1 MYFRGNCSLYRNNDD
16 DLLWKRS
23 YLFLKFIEK
32 INKNTFNRKTEA
44 RQKRIFQTLT
54 KVNLQEV
61 KVDS

>member
-44 RQKRIFQTLT
+44 RQKRIF
-54 KVNLQEV
+54 
-61 KVDS
+61 